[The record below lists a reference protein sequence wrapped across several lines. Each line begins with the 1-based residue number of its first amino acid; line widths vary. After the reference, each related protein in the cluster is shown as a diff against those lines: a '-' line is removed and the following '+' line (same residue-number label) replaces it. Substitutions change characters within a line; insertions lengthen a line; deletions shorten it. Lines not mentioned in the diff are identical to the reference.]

1 MFIKKYGVQMIL
13 KYVNYRL
20 LQDCSAGR
28 GVCYRSYDAD
38 KNYWRKCQIYLN
50 QVYSRELC

>member
-1 MFIKKYGVQMIL
+1 MFIKNMVQMIL

>member
-28 GVCYRSYDAD
+28 GVCYRSYDAH

-50 QVYSRELC
+50 QVYSRELY

>member
-1 MFIKKYGVQMIL
+1 MIL

-28 GVCYRSYDAD
+28 GVFYKVMMLIKITGGSV
-38 KNYWRKCQIYLN
+38 KFI
-50 QVYSRELC
+50 

>member
-1 MFIKKYGVQMIL
+1 MIL

-20 LQDCSAGR
+20 LQDCSAGQ

-38 KNYWRKCQIYLN
+38 KNYWTGSVKFI
-50 QVYSRELC
+50 